1 MSKASRRRDRTARL
15 LNLQMLLSRNPDGI
29 EIEKLAQKCETSKR
43 TVYRDLEV
51 LEQELK
57 IPIWQHDRKRGI
69 EKGYYLPPLY
79 FTLDEAM
86 NLFLAARIMQNYS
99 SLCNPSLTSIL
110 IKLNNFVPEP
120 IKKQILY
127 TIEHIENQSHDKL
140 KISNFNTIVQAWK
153 SQHRIKFSYQGF
165 LDEKPLERIVE
176 PYFIEPS
183 PLRRSPILI
192 GYCHLKKSIYAYNID
207 NLIGNVIIENSTY
220 TIPSDFNVIEYLN
233 SAWDTYI
240 FDGELSTV
248 KVHFSKQ
255 TSRGIQSTIW
265 HPTQKTEFQSDGS
278 MILTLKTRLSLDFRA
293 WILGWGDDI
302 EVLEPDTLRKWV
314 VSVIRSVRRIY
325 KNGELPEKPIQSDKN
340 IYNYKSIEIT
350 DDQWISIRDILPTR
364 ARTGRPRA
372 DDRKTI
378 NGILWMINT
387 QSKWAD
393 IPQRYGSH
401 STCYSRYQ
409 MWKKQGIW
417 KSITDV
423 MFPADD

>member
-29 EIEKLAQKCETSKR
+29 EIDKLAQKCEISKR

-57 IPIWQHDRKRGI
+57 IPIWQKDNKRGI
-69 EKGYYLPPLY
+69 EKGFYLPPLY
-79 FTLDEAM
+79 FTLEEAM
-86 NLFLAARIMQNYS
+86 NLFFIGRIMQNYS
-99 SLCNPSLTSIL
+99 SLCNPSLISVL
-110 IKLNNFVPEP
+110 MKLNTFVPEP
-120 IKKQILY
+120 IKKQIQY
-127 TIEHIENQSHDKL
+127 TIEHIEDLPHDKL
-140 KISNFNTIVQAWK
+140 KISNFNKIVQAWI
-153 SQHRIKFSYQGF
+153 SQHRIKICYQGF

-207 NLIGNVIIENSTY
+207 NLIGNVSIENSTY
-220 TIPSDFNVIEYLN
+220 TIPFDFNAIEYLN

-240 FDGELSTV
+240 FDGELETV

-265 HPTQKTEFQSDGS
+265 HPSQKTDLQKDGS

-302 EVLEPDTLRKWV
+302 EVMEPESLRKWV
-314 VSVIRSVRRIY
+314 ISVNKSIRRIY
-325 KNGELPEKPIQSDKN
+325 NKGKLPEKPIQSDKY
-340 IYNYKSIEIT
+340 IYNYKSIELN
-350 DDQWISIRDILPTR
+350 DEKWDRISNILPPK
-364 ARTGRPRA
+364 ALTGRPRA

-378 NGILWMINT
+378 NGILWMIKT

-393 IPQRYGSH
+393 IPQRYGSYH
-401 STCYSRYQ
+401 TCYSRYQ
-409 MWKKQGIW
+409 TWKKQGIW
-417 KSITDV
+417 KNVLNIASSI
-423 MFPADD
+423 